1 MELCIYWEA
10 NDRSAS
16 CLPVKETKRPLPCS
30 QQRVTDPYTE
40 PVQSNS
46 QPLRPTDL
54 KSTLVSS
61 NQLCRGYLFICTL
74 FYDASSVTNTIQRR
88 IIGW

>member
-10 NDRSAS
+10 NGRSAS

-40 PVQSNS
+40 PVESNS
-46 QPLRPTDL
+46 
-54 KSTLVSS
+54 
-61 NQLCRGYLFICTL
+61 
-74 FYDASSVTNTIQRR
+74 
-88 IIGW
+88 